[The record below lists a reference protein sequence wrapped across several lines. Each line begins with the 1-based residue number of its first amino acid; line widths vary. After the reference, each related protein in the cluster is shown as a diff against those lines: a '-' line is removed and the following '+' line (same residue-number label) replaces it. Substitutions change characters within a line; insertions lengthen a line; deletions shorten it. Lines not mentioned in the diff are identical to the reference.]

1 MYTGIHFIT
10 FSNRVYISTN
20 VFNLSFRHSL
30 KDDFDKE
37 ISCVACHPTEDSFVT
52 GCDNGKIIYW

>member
-1 MYTGIHFIT
+1 M
-10 FSNRVYISTN
+10 STN

>member
-10 FSNRVYISTN
+10 FYKLCLY